1 MSATS
6 SDGVGEGRVEV
17 DLSTSYLG
25 LPLSCP
31 IVASAGPLTG
41 TVEGLVRLEA
51 AGAGA
56 AVLPSLFE
64 EQIEADTMLA
74 DALFADPYGVG
85 PEAVAGHA
93 PQVHDK
99 TGGPDQYLELVEQ
112 AVAAVDIPIIASLN
126 GTTTG
131 GWTSFAALMQDAGA
145 AAIELNVY
153 HVAADPLVRGAD
165 VEDHY
170 VHLVSQVRSVVDL
183 PLAVKVG
190 PQFSSLA
197 NMAQRL
203 VAAGADGLVLFN
215 RFYQPDIDLDA
226 LTVEPHLEL
235 SSPAELRFIVQWM
248 AILRSQL
255 ACSLAATTGVH
266 RGDDVVKC
274 LLAGADVAM
283 TTSSLLANGPDHVA
297 ELLAETTE
305 WFAERGYESTD
316 QARGSLSQGSVPNPD
331 AFERANYAKTLASYP
346 RPRI

>member
-1 MSATS
+1 MNGATPAI
-6 SDGVGEGRVEV
+6 
-17 DLSTSYLG
+17 DLTTTYLG
-25 LPLSCP
+25 LELSSP
-31 IVASAGPLTG
+31 VVASASPLTG
-41 TVEGLVRLEA
+41 TIDDLIKLER
-51 AGAGA
+51 AGVGA
-56 AVLPSLFE
+56 AVMPSLFE

-74 DALFADPYGVG
+74 DTLYADSFDVG
-85 PEAVAGHA
+85 AEAISGHV
-93 PQVHDK
+93 PPTHGPD
-99 TGGPDQYLELVEQ
+99 GGPDRHLDLVER

-145 AAIELNVY
+145 AAIELNIY
-153 HVAADPLVRGAD
+153 HVAADPLVRGSE

-170 VHLVSQVRSVVDL
+170 VHLVSEVRSVVDL

-190 PQFSSLA
+190 PQFSSMA

-215 RFYQPDIDLDA
+215 RFYQPDINLDD

-255 ACSLAATTGVH
+255 SCSLAATTGVH
-266 RGDDVVKC
+266 SGLDVVKC

-283 TTSSLLANGPDHVA
+283 TTSSLLVHGPDHVS
-297 ELLAETTE
+297 ELLTE
-305 WFAERGYESTD
+305 AIAWFADRGYESID
-316 QARGSLSQGSVPNPD
+316 QARGSLSQDSVPNPD
-331 AFERANYAKTLASYP
+331 AFERANYAKTLASFP
-346 RPRI
+346 RPI